1 MVEKVI
7 SDRGNEQ
14 KQSLRTNV
22 PNSLPE
28 VSSSV
33 KTEWQ
38 KGMMVPRDTR
48 FQRHR
53 QRQCFSVRKE
63 DFKLFFKGSLQAKQ
77 TAQ

>member
-14 KQSLRTNV
+14 KQSLRTGV

-33 KTEWQ
+33 ETEWQ

-53 QRQCFSVRKE
+53 QRQCFSVRNY
-63 DFKLFFKGSLQAKQ
+63 FKLFFKGSLQAKQ

>member
-33 KTEWQ
+33 KTEWY

-48 FQRHR
+48 F
-53 QRQCFSVRKE
+53 
-63 DFKLFFKGSLQAKQ
+63 
-77 TAQ
+77 

>member
-14 KQSLRTNV
+14 KQSLRTGV

-33 KTEWQ
+33 ETEW
-38 KGMMVPRDTR
+38 
-48 FQRHR
+48 
-53 QRQCFSVRKE
+53 
-63 DFKLFFKGSLQAKQ
+63 
-77 TAQ
+77 